1 MNLYATY
8 KIFLFL
14 SIVFSVFCTLNIER
28 GYSLSALNEKTGT
41 TPTFLNSVFKNVQ
54 NSVVQITRP
63 VPPSLT
69 IHNKTDQNATALGSG
84 FIYDKEGRIIT
95 NSHVVGDDKFVD
107 VMFMDG
113 NRYSAKVIG
122 KDVLSDIA
130 VIQLANFS
138 GSLKPLIFGN
148 SSKLEVG
155 EQVIAVG
162 NPYGLTGSM
171 TSGIVSHLGRLVS
184 SEGSPYAIPDMIQ
197 IDALINPGNSGG
209 PLINLD
215 SKVVGMNTAGVQS
228 ENGGFSGIGLAISS
242 NAIAR
247 IIPSII
253 EKGNYSHPWLG
264 ISGETLTSDLTNIF
278 QNLSRNFQ
286 GVFIESLVKGSP
298 ADHAGING
306 TLTDQYGEKHGGD
319 IITAVDGSKII
330 FLDDLVSYIENNKRP
345 GDNMTITVHRDNHD
359 LDLKLNLGEKPSP
372 NRINS
377 TVKSPPEYP

>member
-1 MNLYATY
+1 MNSYAKY

-14 SIVFSVFCTLNIER
+14 SVVFSIFCTINIER
-28 GYSLSALNEKTGT
+28 GYSLSTPTDKTGT
-41 TPTFLNSVFKNVQ
+41 TPKLLNSIFKNIQ

-63 VPPSLT
+63 APPALA
-69 IHNKTDQNATALGSG
+69 IQNKTDQNATALGSG

-95 NSHVVGDDKFVD
+95 NSHVVGNDKFVD
-107 VMFMDG
+107 VMFMNG
-113 NRYSAKVIG
+113 NRYTAKVIG
-122 KDVLSDIA
+122 KDIFNDIA
-130 VIQLANFS
+130 VIQLSSFS
-138 GSLKPLIFGN
+138 ESLQPLRFGN

-162 NPYGLTGSM
+162 NPYALAGSM

-184 SEGSPYAIPDMIQ
+184 SQGIPYAIPDMIQ

-215 SKVVGMNTAGVQS
+215 SSVVGMNTAGVQS
-228 ENGGFSGIGLAISS
+228 ENSGFSGIGLAIPS

-264 ISGETLTSDLTNIF
+264 ISGETLTSDMTNIF

-298 ADHAGING
+298 ADHAGIKG
-306 TLTDQYGEKHGGD
+306 TVTDQYGNKHGGD
-319 IITAVDGSKII
+319 IVTAVDHSKII

-345 GDNMTITVHRDNHD
+345 GENMTITVHRDNHD
-359 LDLKLNLGEKPSP
+359 LDLRLTLGEKPSQGT
-372 NRINS
+372 INS
-377 TVKSPPEYP
+377 TGKSPEYP

>member
-1 MNLYATY
+1 MNSYATY

-14 SIVFSVFCTLNIER
+14 SVVFSIFCTLNIER
-28 GYSLSALNEKTGT
+28 GYSLSTTTEKTDT
-41 TPTFLNSVFKNVQ
+41 SPKLLNSIFKNIQ

-63 VPPSLT
+63 APPALA

-95 NSHVVGDDKFVD
+95 NSHVVGKDKFVD
-107 VMFMDG
+107 VMFMNG
-113 NRYSAKVIG
+113 NRYTAKVIG
-122 KDVLSDIA
+122 QDVFNDIA
-130 VIQLANFS
+130 VIQLSNFS
-138 GSLKPLIFGN
+138 ELLQPLGFGN

-162 NPYGLTGSM
+162 NPYALVGSM

-184 SEGSPYAIPDMIQ
+184 SRGTPYAIPDMIQ

-215 SKVVGMNTAGVQS
+215 SRVVGMNTAGVQS
-228 ENGGFSGIGLAISS
+228 ENGGFSGIGLAIPS

-264 ISGETLTSDLTNIF
+264 ISGETLTSDMTNIF
-278 QNLSRNFQ
+278 QNLSRSFQ

-298 ADHAGING
+298 ADNAGIKG
-306 TLTDQYGEKHGGD
+306 TVTDQYGEKHGGD
-319 IITAVDGSKII
+319 IVTAVDGSKII
-330 FLDDLVSYIENNKRP
+330 FLDDLVSFIENNKRP

-359 LDLKLNLGEKPSP
+359 LDLKLTLGKKPSQ
-372 NRINS
+372 NTFNNTDNS
-377 TVKSPPEYP
+377 PEYP